1 MYQFSEN
8 DFLSLFEDR
17 KKAHVNLAKMIENIP
32 DKDTAFLSRLH
43 YELQHNP
50 VPDEMLNTFE
60 QLTESVINKVSFYK
74 MLCDFPPIIARLVKI
89 FTSSRFLSDLIIRD
103 FQYTYFLIRPDI
115 DCKPLDINP
124 LLKSIRAIMNNTTYS
139 ITRKLDQLRI
149 LKRRELLKIGIRDY
163 ILDDPLEATMRA
175 ISMLADELIRAVLE
189 LFSDS
194 LTEKYSSP
202 TTDFAVIAL
211 GKLGGGELNYS
222 SDIDLMFVYSEEG
235 QIHYNEREISHHEF
249 YNQLCSAFIAAMVN
263 TTREGQLYRVD
274 ARLRPDGDS
283 GPLARCSSGFIHYY
297 ESRGQLWERQM
308 LIKARVVA
316 GSVEFGQKF
325 LTQLSPFIYPKT
337 FFSSP
342 LKEIAKMKWRIE
354 EQKSTD
360 KLNIKICAGGIRDI
374 EFILQAL
381 QLINGGRISEIQTGN
396 TLSGLAKLFDNG
408 LISKEENKLLAESYV
423 LYRKIE
429 HILQIADDRQTHS
442 MSGERKQFTKIAYL
456 LNYNNA
462 EEFIRKLDSHLDSV
476 RKIYDAVFEIS
487 DSVSHPGDTALF
499 FRFETLNQALQI
511 RLTQHGF
518 ESPQHTHRIIRLLNF
533 GQFPKLHA
541 ITTQDLFVQ
550 VLPNLLAGVQLTP
563 APDHTIMNFE
573 RIVSAYPF
581 PEMLYKTY
589 LHQPK
594 FLELTLDLCSYSHSF
609 INVLSESPLYV
620 DYLITHYQDWLQDG
634 EYLPELE
641 FSGYSNMHDFK
652 KMEFLKLA
660 LQYSKKHNGQLC
672 EDISRLADF
681 ILNKIFFESFD
692 ESDPVALIGLGKL
705 GGRELSYKSDLDV
718 VFVCD
723 NSSDVDD
730 LIAKAKDFLRRIME
744 ITPRGRLYEIDAR
757 LRPEGK
763 QAPLVVTVSRYE
775 SYFESR
781 AMFWERQALIKS
793 RFICGAATVKE
804 KVSRLFIKIAY
815 EKDFTT
821 NEIHSIIDMRLRQ
834 TKEKIKT
841 VSDSIHDLKFSRGGL
856 LDIEYAIQAYQMKF
870 GKSHHSLQTENT
882 LQTLRLLQDLS
893 LISGDDAQVLHQN
906 YSFLRELEVFN
917 YLVFERKSNKLPSDE
932 KQLAFLSK
940 FCKLNKDNRLLA
952 HLSHI
957 KKQNELLFSK
967 LMRELEYGK

>member
-1 MYQFSEN
+1 M
-8 DFLSLFEDR
+8 
-17 KKAHVNLAKMIENIP
+17 NLAKMIENIP
-32 DKDTAFLSRLH
+32 DTNTAFLSRLH
-43 YELQHNP
+43 YELQLNP
-50 VPDEMLNTFE
+50 VPDEILNTFE
-60 QLTESVINKVSFYK
+60 HLTESVINKVSFYK

-89 FTSSRFLSDLIIRD
+89 FTSSRFLSDLIVRD

-115 DCKPLDINP
+115 DCKPLDINA
-124 LLKSIRAIMNNTTYS
+124 LRKSIQAIMNNGTYP

-163 ILDDPLEATMRA
+163 ILDDPLEVTMRA
-175 ISMLADELIRAVLE
+175 ISTLADELIKAVLE
-189 LFSDS
+189 LFSDL

-202 TTDFAVIAL
+202 ASDFAVVAL

-235 QIHYNEREISHHEF
+235 QIHYNGREISCHEF
-249 YNQLCSAFIAAMVN
+249 YNQLCSASISALVN

-274 ARLRPDGDS
+274 TRLRPDGDS
-283 GPLARCSSGFIHYY
+283 GPLARCSSGFLHYY

-308 LIKARVVA
+308 LIKARIVA

-374 EFILQAL
+374 EFIVQAL

-442 MSGERKQFTKIAYL
+442 ISGDKKQFTKIAFL

-462 EEFIRKLDSHLDSV
+462 DEFIRKLDSHLDSV
-476 RKIYDAVFEIS
+476 RKIYNAVFEIS
-487 DSVSHPGDTALF
+487 DSVALPGDTALLF
-499 FRFETLNQALQI
+499 ASDTVNQTLQI
-511 RLTQHGF
+511 KLTQHGF
-518 ESPQHTHRIIRLLNF
+518 ESPPHAHRILRLLNF
-533 GQFPKLHA
+533 GQFPRLHA
-541 ITTQDLFVQ
+541 VTTQDLFVQ
-550 VLPNLLAGVQLTP
+550 VLPNLLTGVRHTP

-581 PEMLYKTY
+581 PEMLYKTF
-589 LHQPK
+589 LRQPK
-594 FLELTLDLCSYSHSF
+594 LLELTLDLCSYSHSF

-620 DYLITHYQDWLQDG
+620 DYFITHYRDWLQDG
-634 EYLPELE
+634 EYRPEQE
-641 FSGYSNMHDFK
+641 FSGYNNMHDFRN
-652 KMEFLKLA
+652 MEFLKLA
-660 LQYSKKHNGQLC
+660 LRYSSKKEHNGQLF
-672 EDISRLADF
+672 EDISRIADF
-681 ILNKIFFESFD
+681 ILNNIFFESFD
-692 ESDPVALIGLGKL
+692 ESDNVALVGLGKL

-723 NSSDVDD
+723 NASDVDA
-730 LIAKAKDFLRRIME
+730 LIAKARDFLRRIME

-763 QAPLVVTVSRYE
+763 QAPLVVTLSRYE
-775 SYFESR
+775 SYFDSR

-793 RFICGAATVKE
+793 RFICGAKLLSE
-804 KVSRLFIKIAY
+804 QLRQLFRKIVY
-815 EKDFTT
+815 DKDFTE
-821 NEIHSIIDMRLRQ
+821 NEIQAIIDMRQKQ

-841 VSDSIHDLKFSRGGL
+841 ISDSIHDLKFSRGGL
-856 LDIEYAIQAYQMKF
+856 LDIEYVIQAYQMKF
-870 GKSHHSLQTENT
+870 GKTHHVLQIENT
-882 LQTLRLLQDLS
+882 LRALRLLQDIS
-893 LISGDDAQVLHQN
+893 LISDDDAQVLDQN

-917 YLVFERKSNKLPSDE
+917 YLACERKSNKLPSDE

-940 FCKLNKDNRLLA
+940 FCKLNKDNRLLE
-952 HLSHI
+952 HLSRI

>member
-1 MYQFSEN
+1 M
-8 DFLSLFEDR
+8 
-17 KKAHVNLAKMIENIP
+17 NLAKITENIP
-32 DKDTAFLSRLH
+32 EADTVFLPRLQ
-43 YELQHNP
+43 YELKHNP
-50 VPDEMLNTFE
+50 VPDEIFNSFE
-60 QLTESVINKVSFYK
+60 HLTASVINKVSFYK

-124 LLKSIRAIMNNTTYS
+124 LRKSIRAIMNNGTYS
-139 ITRKLDQLRI
+139 VTRKLDQLRI

-175 ISMLADELIRAVLE
+175 ISTLADELIKAVLE

-202 TTDFAVIAL
+202 TSDFAVIAL

-235 QIHYNEREISHHEF
+235 LIHYDEREISCHEF
-249 YNQLCSAFIAAMVN
+249 YNQLCAAIISAMVN

-283 GPLARCSSGFIHYY
+283 GPLARCSSSFIHYY

-308 LIKARVVA
+308 LIKARIVA
-316 GSVEFGQKF
+316 GSTDFGQKF
-325 LTQLSPFIYPKT
+325 LAQLSPFIYPKT

-408 LISKEENKLLAESYV
+408 IISNEENKLLVESYV
-423 LYRKIE
+423 FYRKIE

-442 MSGERKQFTKIAYL
+442 MSGERKQFTKIAFL

-462 EEFIRKLDSHLDSV
+462 EEFIRKLDSHLESV
-476 RKIYDAVFEIS
+476 RKIYNAVFEIS
-487 DSVSHPGDTALF
+487 DSVSLPGDTAQF
-499 FRFETLNQALQI
+499 FASETLNQALQI

-518 ESPQHTHRIIRLLNF
+518 DSPRHAHRIIRLLNF

-541 ITTQDLFVQ
+541 VTTQDLFLQ
-550 VLPNLLAGVQLTP
+550 LLPNLLAGVQQTP
-563 APDHTIMNFE
+563 VPDHTIMNFE

-581 PEMLYKTY
+581 PDILYRTF

-594 FLELTLDLCSYSHSF
+594 FLELTLDLSSYSHSI

-634 EYLPELE
+634 EYLPALE
-641 FSGYSNMHDFK
+641 FSGYNNMHDFK

-660 LQYSKKHNGQLC
+660 LRYSNEKKHNGQLC

-692 ESDPVALIGLGKL
+692 ESDHVALIGLGKL

-718 VFVCD
+718 VFVSE

-781 AMFWERQALIKS
+781 AMFWERQALVKS

-804 KVSRLFIKIAY
+804 KVSRLFRKIVY

-821 NEIHSIIDMRLRQ
+821 NEIHSIINMRLRQ

-870 GKSHHSLQTENT
+870 GKSHHSLQGENT
-882 LQTLRLLQDLS
+882 LQTLRVLQDLS

-917 YLVFERKSNKLPSDE
+917 YLVFERKSNKLPNDE

-940 FCKLNKDNRLLA
+940 FCKLNKDNRLLER
-952 HLSHI
+952 LSHV